1 MEWSVGINNNCA
13 RTTIPRMESSNV
25 FDKEPSPDNIYYLD

>member
-1 MEWSVGINNNCA
+1 MEWSVGINKDCA
-13 RTTIPRMESSNV
+13 RTTIPRTESGSV